1 MKKVVKFAQQ
11 YIGDANN
18 IDQIFKLVISVYKS
32 GS

>member
-11 YIGDANN
+11 YIGDAND
-18 IDQIFKLVISVYKS
+18 IDRIFELAISVYKS